1 MISARSNFCSVNEQF
16 PFLLFVIQASHIGGE
31 AIYRIFVSSLS
42 DLINIILDIL
52 ASVYKMKSHLLS
64 LLFPLCSLFLPI

>member
-31 AIYRIFVSSLS
+31 AITGFLS
-42 DLINIILDIL
+42 PP
-52 ASVYKMKSHLLS
+52 SVT
-64 LLFPLCSLFLPI
+64 